1 MAKEVSEL
9 EPEDLQPN
17 YYLSSADRCNENS
30 EAIDDIYDRY
40 VAESDD
46 ISRKELEEMTFK
58 AKNKDATIYR

>member
-9 EPEDLQPN
+9 EPEDLQQT

-30 EAIDDIYDRY
+30 EAINDIYDRY

-58 AKNKDATIYR
+58 A